1 MNFEVLQ
8 WYTCTTV
15 HFTKAALPTSC
26 PKYISYGNQASG
38 MILHFVSPTYFYD
51 HVTMWQQ
58 LNNIGKVGLYNRT
71 ILNEEWKLWCSVHAL
86 SREKGV
92 FFCWFL
98 TNPKPYA
105 GWKYTHGFMT
115 LPEWSNSYNKLWWL
129 RFIYLRDHPT
139 ISGI

>member
-51 HVTMWQQ
+51 HVTMWPQ
-58 LNNIGKVGLYNRT
+58 LNNIGKVGFYNRT

-86 SREKGV
+86 SREKGFSFV
-92 FFCWFL
+92 GFWQ
-98 TNPKPYA
+98 TPNPMRDEN
-105 GWKYTHGFMT
+105 THGFIT

-139 ISGI
+139 IRGI

>member
-26 PKYISYGNQASG
+26 PKYISYGNQALG
-38 MILHFVSPTYFYD
+38 MILHFVSPTYFND
-51 HVTMWQQ
+51 HVTMWRQ
-58 LNNIGKVGLYNRT
+58 LNNIGKVGFYNRT
-71 ILNEEWKLWCSVHAL
+71 ILNEEWKLW
-86 SREKGV
+86 RYYTRFQEK
-92 FFCWFL
+92 
-98 TNPKPYA
+98 K
-105 GWKYTHGFMT
+105 GFSFVGFWQTPNRMQDENTYGFIT
-115 LPEWSNSYNKLWWL
+115 LLEWSNSYNKLWWL